1 MARRPRRRRPRI
13 SPLGEFAAKYLDG
26 RSTDAR
32 IDATTNVLQFP
43 DQSWSFERV
52 G

>member
-1 MARRPRRRRPRI
+1 VLRSHDPDVR
-13 SPLGEFAAKYLDG
+13 EFAAKYLDG